1 MSYTFDFIRNENPK
15 QKPNESELAFGE
27 VFTDHMFEMT
37 FSPEKGW
44 HDGVIKP
51 YGPITLEPST
61 MVFHYGQEMFE
72 GLKAYK
78 TEKDEIVLFR
88 PEMNAKR
95 TNATNE
101 RMCMPQI
108 DPDLMISAI
117 KELVKVDKDWIPKS
131 EGTSLYIRPFI
142 IAVDPFLGVRPS
154 SQYKFFVIL
163 CPVGAYYKGGLHPT
177 KIFVEDEYVRAISG
191 GTGFAKVG
199 GNYAASLKAQ
209 QKAAEKGYNQVLW
222 LDGVERKYVEEIGT
236 SNAFFKIDGTVY
248 TSPLTGS
255 ILPGITR
262 DSVITLLKHW
272 GMKIEEKR
280 LTIQDI
286 YDAHDK
292 GTLEEVFAT
301 GTAAVISPVGVLCWK
316 ERDIVINN
324 NEIGQLSQKLYDA
337 ITQIQS
343 GKAKDEFGWVVK
355 I

>member
-1 MSYTFDFIRNENPK
+1 MNYKFEFIKNNNPK
-15 QKPNESELAFGE
+15 KKPNENELSFGE
-27 VFTDHMFEMT
+27 LFTDHMFEMT
-37 FSPEKGW
+37 YTPEKGW

-51 YGPITLEPST
+51 YGPITLDPST

-72 GLKAYK
+72 GLKAYR
-78 TEKDEIVLFR
+78 TNSGEIALFR

-95 TNATNE
+95 TNETNA

-117 KELVKVDKDWIPKS
+117 KELVKVDKDWIPRS

-142 IAVDPFLGVRPS
+142 FATDPYLGVRPS
-154 SQYKFFVIL
+154 SMYKFFIIL
-163 CPVGAYYKGGLHPT
+163 CPVGTYYKGGLQPT
-177 KIFVEDEYVRAISG
+177 KIYVEDEYVRAVAG

-209 QKAAEKGYNQVLW
+209 EKATAKGYTQVLW

-236 SNAFFKIDGTVY
+236 SNAFFKINGTVY

-280 LTIQDI
+280 LTIQEI
-286 YDAHDK
+286 FDAHEE
-292 GTLEEVFAT
+292 GTLEEVFAS
-301 GTAAVISPVGVLCWK
+301 GTAAVISPVGV
-316 ERDIVINN
+316 
-324 NEIGQLSQKLYDA
+324 
-337 ITQIQS
+337 
-343 GKAKDEFGWVVK
+343 
-355 I
+355 

>member
-1 MSYTFDFIRNENPK
+1 MKYNFEFIKNNNPK
-15 QKPNESELAFGE
+15 KKPNENELSFGE
-27 VFTDHMFEMT
+27 IFTDHMFEMT
-37 FSPEKGW
+37 YSPEKGW

-78 TEKDEIVLFR
+78 TDNGEIALFR

-95 TNATNE
+95 TNQTNE

-117 KELVKVDKDWIPKS
+117 KELVRVDKDWIPQS

-142 IAVDPFLGVRPS
+142 FAADPFLGVRPS
-154 SQYKFFVIL
+154 SIYKFFIIL
-163 CPVGAYYKGGLHPT
+163 CPVGTYYKSGLQPT
-177 KIFVEDEYVRAISG
+177 KIFVEDEYVRAVSG
-191 GTGFAKVG
+191 GTGYAKVG

-209 QKAAEKGYNQVLW
+209 EKATKKGYNQVLW

-236 SNAFFKIDGTVY
+236 SNAFFKINGTVY

-286 YDAHDK
+286 FDAHK
-292 GTLEEVFAT
+292 EGILEEVFAS
-301 GTAAVISPVGVLCWK
+301 GTAAVISPVGVLGWK
-316 ERDIVINN
+316 GEDIIINN
-324 NEIGQLSQKLYDA
+324 NEIGKLSQKLYDT
-337 ITQIQS
+337 ITQIQN
-343 GKAKDEFGWVVK
+343 GKEKDEFGWIVH

>member
-1 MSYTFDFIRNENPK
+1 MNYKFEFIKNNNPK
-15 QKPNESELAFGE
+15 KKPNENELSFGE
-27 VFTDHMFEMT
+27 LFTDHMFEMT
-37 FSPEKGW
+37 YTPEKGW

-51 YGPITLEPST
+51 YGPITLDPST

-72 GLKAYK
+72 GLKAYR
-78 TEKDEIVLFR
+78 TNSGEIALFR

-95 TNATNE
+95 TNETNA

-117 KELVKVDKDWIPKS
+117 KELVKVDKDWIPRS

-142 IAVDPFLGVRPS
+142 FATDPYLGVRPS
-154 SQYKFFVIL
+154 SMYKFFIIL
-163 CPVGAYYKGGLHPT
+163 CPVGTYYKGGLQPT
-177 KIFVEDEYVRAISG
+177 KIYVEDEYVRAVAG

-209 QKAAEKGYNQVLW
+209 EKATAKGYTQVLW

-236 SNAFFKIDGTVY
+236 SNAFFKINGTVY

-280 LTIQDI
+280 LTIQEI
-286 YDAHDK
+286 FDAHEE
-292 GTLEEVFAT
+292 GTLEEVFAS
-301 GTAAVISPVGVLCWK
+301 GTAAVISPVGVLGWK
-316 ERDIVINN
+316 GQDITINN
-324 NEIGQLSQKLYDA
+324 NGIGQLSQRLYDA

-343 GKAKDEFGWVVK
+343 GKARDEFGWIVH